1 MFENM
6 ELPINKFYKNMFK
19 HSKLKLHK
27 CGDCDYRG
35 TTACD
40 LKNHLGRNTKKHRK
54 QKAAQ
59 PKETSKYPTI
69 AQNIIEKNAKNISAE

>member
-35 TTACD
+35 TAACD
-40 LKNHLGRNTKKHRK
+40 LKTVRVETQRNTKAESSSTKGNIQIPDNRAKH
-54 QKAAQ
+54 
-59 PKETSKYPTI
+59 Y
-69 AQNIIEKNAKNISAE
+69 

>member
-35 TTACD
+35 TAACD
-40 LKNHLGRNTKKHRK
+40 LKNRLGRNAKKHRK
-54 QKAAQ
+54 QKAA
-59 PKETSKYPTI
+59 
-69 AQNIIEKNAKNISAE
+69 